1 MKRSQFLTSSLFAGL
16 TIFNLSL
23 AGIANADPNA
33 SRGAYVPRMDANF
46 PAMAEKYAM
55 SVTPFNLVFL
65 AFQGFFD
72 SEGIPASE
80 GLLQSY
86 RNGKTTPEVLVRAA
100 IKMNR
105 LPASSI
111 DDRGYL
117 SNVKNQLDG
126 LARN

>member
-1 MKRSQFLTSSLFAGL
+1 MKRSQFLTNSLVAGL

-23 AGIANADPNA
+23 AGIAKADPNV
-33 SRGAYVPRMDANF
+33 SRGSSVPRMDANF
-46 PAMAEKYAM
+46 PAMAEKYSM

-65 AFQGFFD
+65 AFQGFFV
-72 SEGIPASE
+72 SEGIPSAE
-80 GLLQSY
+80 GLLYSY
-86 RNGKTTPEVLVRAA
+86 RIGKTTPQVLVRAA

-117 SNVKNQLDG
+117 NNVKDQLDN
-126 LARN
+126 LTRN

>member
-1 MKRSQFLTSSLFAGL
+1 MKRSQFLTNSLLAGL
-16 TIFNLSL
+16 TIFTLSS
-23 AGIANADPNA
+23 AGIANAGPNA
-33 SRGAYVPRMDANF
+33 ARGAYVPRMDAKF

-55 SVTPFNLVFL
+55 SVTPYNLVFL
-65 AFQGFFD
+65 AFQGFLVSD
-72 SEGIPASE
+72 GIPASE

-117 SNVKNQLDG
+117 NSVKDQLDS
-126 LARN
+126 LTRN